1 MRDLALRVGITAP
14 DFARH
19 HPSPP
24 PPTRTPHDMSA
35 SSSSSTTASLS
46 LPVLISRLR
55 STVPADKHAAL
66 NAAEKDITAAAPEAL
81 STVRARHDCERV
93 LIPFSRLFFVVS
105 HAYFS
110 VVCLSFAVSRR
121 SSSGCRD
128 IAGKEAVQA
137 AILHLL
143 GGRRSGDAATTASDA
158 AAAPSVAVDTPPFT
172 PPISAVHA
180 TTRHNNSRPPSQASS
195 SGGLQP
201 LGLLSSCEPHSAAG
215 SCATS
220 GRAPAQPPSESP
232 QPQPLSSGGQVAN
245 DLRHAAYCTV
255 EMCPVPNCA
264 RLKRGLHKLQQ
275 HAQSCT
281 EGDTCKS
288 CRIYAQLRK
297 RTAADRDG
305 GDQHASGGGRGGG
318 GGSASP
324 AAPAAIL
331 EHGAPTSMLHTM
343 PPPIVSPATILA
355 EARAATPIQESAE
368 KKSARKALLA
378 HAFSCLKPQ
387 CDFPQCNALRR
398 KLHGLVPHAS
408 SCTLENCD
416 HCKIWHVYN
425 AYLRKAFGGQPQQQP
440 PQPQPLDLI
449 GHPQPLPQCGACSI
463 TAAASSSPA
472 RPASAAGSSSSS
484 CEVAGGGGGV
494 SRRLTPQQP
503 ACLGASSL
511 TVGASTLTGAALGY
525 GLPPGGNL
533 GLAGLGLSGG
543 GAGLSALSGGVV
555 GGGGCGV
562 HGRLS
567 SIDPLSRPW
576 EANSVASSMQRPVAA
591 CGGCAR
597 SCSNAPQQSGGVMA
611 AAPAAPPQ
619 AAAGVLKSKC

>member
-46 LPVLISRLR
+46 LPVLIEHLR

-93 LIPFSRLFFVVS
+93 LSLLTLIFCCFSRLFFC
-105 HAYFS
+105 
-110 VVCLSFAVSRR
+110 CLSLLRCVAQIQQRL
-121 SSSGCRD
+121 CD

-180 TTRHNNSRPPSQASS
+180 TTKQNNSRPPSQASS

-201 LGLLSSCEPHSAAG
+201 LGLLSSCEPHAAAG

-305 GDQHASGGGRGGG
+305 GDHHASGGGRGGG
-318 GGSASP
+318 GGGSAAS
-324 AAPAAIL
+324 L
-331 EHGAPTSMLHTM
+331 EHCAPSMLHTM

-425 AYLRKAFGGQPQQQP
+425 AYLRKAFGVQPQPQP

-511 TVGASTLTGAALGY
+511 TVGASALTGASLGY

-555 GGGGCGV
+555 GGGCGV

-576 EANSVASSMQRPVAA
+576 EANSVASSMQRPSSVGLRTQLQQCVAA
-591 CGGCAR
+591 KRWWYGGRAGR
-597 SCSNAPQQSGGVMA
+597 ATSSSSGVI
-611 AAPAAPPQ
+611 
-619 AAAGVLKSKC
+619 KSKC